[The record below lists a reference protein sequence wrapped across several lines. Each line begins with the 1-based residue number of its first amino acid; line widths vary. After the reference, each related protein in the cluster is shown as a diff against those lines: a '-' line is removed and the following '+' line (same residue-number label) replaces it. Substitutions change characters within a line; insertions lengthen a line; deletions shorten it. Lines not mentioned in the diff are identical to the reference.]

1 MKSHNMK
8 RHLLVVA
15 LLSSLL
21 LASSSLANSL
31 SSPFKKAI
39 KKVNPA
45 VVYIEVRTHT
55 PVQAYRYGRVAPAQ
69 REAIASGSGVV
80 IDAKRGYILTAAHV
94 VKDVDQATV
103 TLPDSREFD
112 VIDIRTDPQT
122 DVAIVQIDADGLT
135 QVPFGD
141 SDALEVGDWVLAM
154 GAPLGKTLA
163 NSVSAGI
170 VSGKERKTSILGKLG
185 IEDYIQTD
193 AVINKGNSGGPL
205 VNIDGEIVGINSS
218 IISASGMSA
227 GLGFA
232 VPSNLIKPVVKELI
246 EEGSVVRGWIGV
258 SISSLSDIE
267 PSGLC
272 DIPEEIKEHGG
283 AYILGL
289 LQDGPADLAGLENG
303 DIITKINSKEIKG
316 ANDLIRLIS
325 SMKPDD
331 VIKCKVYRDEEVKEI
346 EVTLGTRPSSGE
358 SHSFS
363 SITNDDRESASYK
376 KLGIVVEDFNNRMF
390 GPRGTFLI
398 DGVRVKYVKSGSLA
412 KEYGLNTSDIIVAVD
427 GAKFNGKEEFENL
440 INIADIKY
448 GIVLTI
454 RGRDGLRKLI
464 IRDTVR

>member
-1 MKSHNMK
+1 MKALK
-8 RHLLVVA
+8 KKHLLVIA
-15 LLSSLL
+15 LLSLSL
-21 LASSSLANSL
+21 LASSTLANSL
-31 SSPFKKAI
+31 SSPFKEAI

-45 VVYIEVRTHT
+45 VVYIEVRVHT
-55 PVQAYRYGRVAPAQ
+55 PVETYRYGRIAPAQ

-80 IDAKRGYILTAAHV
+80 IDAKHGYILTAAHV
-94 VKDVDQATV
+94 VENADQATV

-122 DVAIVQIDADGLT
+122 DVAVIQIDADDLT
-135 QVPFGD
+135 EVPLGD

-205 VNIDGEIVGINSS
+205 VNIKGEIVGINSS

-246 EEGSVVRGWIGV
+246 KEGSVVRGWIGV

-267 PSGLC
+267 PSGLRGV
-272 DIPEEIKEHGG
+272 PEKVKKHGG
-283 AYILGL
+283 AYVLGL

-303 DIITKINSKEIKG
+303 DIITKIDSKEIKN
-316 ANDLIRLIS
+316 ANDLIRIVS
-325 SMKPDD
+325 MMKPDQ
-331 VIKCKVYRDEEVKEI
+331 IITCEVYRGDDVKDI
-346 EVTLGTRPSSGE
+346 EVTLGTRPTTE
-358 SHSFS
+358 KPNTFS
-363 SITNDDRESASYK
+363 SVTKEDRQSASYK
-376 KLGIVVEDFNNRMF
+376 KLGIVVEDFENRMF
-390 GPRGTFLI
+390 GFRGTFLI
-398 DGVRVKYVKSGSLA
+398 RGVRVKYVKSGSIA
-412 KEYGLNTSDIIVAVD
+412 KEYGLNTSDVIVAVD
-427 GAKFNGKEEFENL
+427 GAKFSNKEEFQNL
-440 INIADIKY
+440 INVADIKY
-448 GIVLTI
+448 GITLTV
-454 RGRDGLRKLI
+454 RGIDGLRKVI
-464 IRDTVR
+464 IRDTNQ